1 MLFYVHDCIETFP
14 DRSYKH
20 GSLELTHSRHRG
32 AHVYPPRGDRLDILH
47 VSVPVCDSRRRID
60 GFDVIGLSGGGD
72 SLRSF
77 IGQNNP
83 VAERSGDFFKG
94 LLLRFAGRMSQI
106 SVSVP

>member
-1 MLFYVHDCIETFP
+1 MHDCIEPFP

-32 AHVYPPRGDRLDILH
+32 AHVYPPRGKGLDILH
-47 VSVPVCDSRRRID
+47 VSVLVCDSSRRAD

-72 SLRSF
+72 SLWSF

-83 VAERSGDFFKG
+83 VAERSGDFFEG

-106 SVSVP
+106 SVNVP